1 MSADTTT
8 EVVQTAAQTADS
20 SARQSLWMILAAF
33 AFSAMGVCVKLASAH
48 YSTGEI
54 VFYRSII
61 GVALMGAILHRS
73 GQGVRTPYFLSHI
86 KRSVFG
92 VTSLLL
98 WFTSISLLPLATAMT
113 LNYMSPVWIA
123 LIIGAGAALAGKP
136 GGADRRM
143 VTAIVMSFV
152 GVVCL
157 LQPSVGGS
165 QLALAGGMIGLV
177 SGVFTALAYVE
188 VRQLGDLGENEARI
202 VFYFSLLSAI
212 AGGAWMLIGG
222 AHSHTWSG
230 AGLLVAVGLLAT
242 LGQTSMTRAYKRGNT
257 LLTANLQ
264 YTGIVFASGW
274 GMLLWNDHLNAL
286 SWAGMALIIGSGI
299 VTTVMR
305 ARQSGTEHP
314 TPQTAVSGPEAEV
327 HPEV

>member
-8 EVVQTAAQTADS
+8 EVHHTAVQTADN

-61 GVALMGAILHRS
+61 GVALMGAILQRS

-143 VTAIVMSFV
+143 VVAIVMSFV

-157 LQPSVGGS
+157 LQPNMGGS

-188 VRQLGDLGENEARI
+188 VRQLGDLARMSTDNALRVGSVGAMLAALLTGFI
-202 VFYFSLLSAI
+202 DHYFSF
-212 AGGAWMLIGG
+212 
-222 AHSHTWSG
+222 TQ
-230 AGLLVAVGLLAT
+230 VLLA
-242 LGQTSMTRAYKRGNT
+242 LFW
-257 LLTANLQ
+257 LTMAISLQQSRPLPPPPANPRPL
-264 YTGIVFASGW
+264 
-274 GMLLWNDHLNAL
+274 
-286 SWAGMALIIGSGI
+286 
-299 VTTVMR
+299 
-305 ARQSGTEHP
+305 P
-314 TPQTAVSGPEAEV
+314 
-327 HPEV
+327 